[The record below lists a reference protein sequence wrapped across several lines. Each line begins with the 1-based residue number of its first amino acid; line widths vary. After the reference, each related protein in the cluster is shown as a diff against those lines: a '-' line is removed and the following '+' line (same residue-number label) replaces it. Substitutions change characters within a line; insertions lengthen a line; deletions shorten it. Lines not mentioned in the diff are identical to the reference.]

1 MSKRILLG
9 AVVIVSIWLAY
20 QWMTWPDVARLA
32 TEAPRTTSFM
42 EIRREKLRRDGKN
55 DTLLYTW
62 VPYGSISPSLR
73 RAALVA
79 EDDQFYEHGGV
90 DMKAMQEA
98 IRKDWAKKKISSGG
112 STITQQLA
120 KNLYLSPSRNPF
132 RKLKEYLLARSLEK
146 HLTKK
151 RILELYLNVVEMG
164 ERVYGAEAASRH
176 YFKKAAADL
185 SPRESAL
192 LAGSLP
198 NPRIMN
204 PASPNKRLRAR
215 QHMILSR
222 MRRWGYLFEKEVL
235 TSPKPAAAAP
245 PLTATAAPAT
255 DTDLAP
261 EWTDTAATT
270 ETTDTGVPAPAQ
282 TDTTTTR

>member
-1 MSKRILLG
+1 
-9 AVVIVSIWLAY
+9 
-20 QWMTWPDVARLA
+20 
-32 TEAPRTTSFM
+32 
-42 EIRREKLRRDGKN
+42 
-55 DTLLYTW
+55 
-62 VPYGSISPSLR
+62 
-73 RAALVA
+73 
-79 EDDQFYEHGGV
+79 
-90 DMKAMQEA
+90 
-98 IRKDWAKKKISSGG
+98 
-112 STITQQLA
+112 
-120 KNLYLSPSRNPF
+120 
-132 RKLKEYLLARSLEK
+132 LKEYLLARSLEK

-185 SPRESAL
+185 SPRESVL

-204 PASPNKRLRAR
+204 PGSPNKRLLAR
-215 QHMILSR
+215 QRMILSR

-235 TSPKPAAAAP
+235 TAPKPAAAP
-245 PLTATAAPAT
+245 PPAATAAPAT

-261 EWTDTAATT
+261 ESTDTAATT
-270 ETTDTGVPAPAQ
+270 ETTDTGVPPPAQ